1 MKQLFLLSLC
11 LFIKTQICFSQKIKA
26 IDLVGTWQFESP
38 TVGSSLLKHFRFY
51 KNGTYELGFNQYNLN
66 NRIVSVEGKYKIE
79 NDTLFL
85 TLTKRRERV
94 GGKLQAGD
102 LGIQDNEFYLDGYSI
117 KSFKEPNSSEWL
129 NFDKIIVE
137 ARKEGQVLIIV
148 ANKYYKISKSPT
160 FYK

>member
-102 LGIQDNEFYLDGYSI
+102 LGIQENEFYLDGYSI